1 MKRKPTVWSHLLK
14 KSLME
19 NVIFNAAFL
28 LFYFSLGKNGFR
40 NGRYWKV
47 LEGFTVITKLITT
60 CITAAKRH
68 I

>member
-1 MKRKPTVWSHLLK
+1 
-14 KSLME
+14 ME